1 MIDQVRVDF
10 DELLLTEEQ
19 QLSWHGQPFTGTAY
33 ELFPSGKVR
42 SEVAYVEGIRQG
54 SCRSWLN
61 TGRLIEEANNWQGVS
76 HGLTRTWDD
85 QGRLCREQRFEFGI
99 KVSEK
104 TFDEQGNVKNEWR
117 ISPSDNLYRTLELS
131 RTKWGGFAPP
141 VPL

>member
-1 MIDQVRVDF
+1 MPKLAQHRAAHRGG
-10 DELLLTEEQ
+10 EQ
-19 QLSWHGQPFTGTAY
+19 LA
-33 ELFPSGKVR
+33 R
-42 SEVAYVEGIRQG
+42 
-54 SCRSWLN
+54 C
-61 TGRLIEEANNWQGVS
+61 S

-131 RTKWGGFAPP
+131 RTKWGGSHRPFLCSAAVTIHAVTRPP
-141 VPL
+141 KTGTTRVGSHVLR